1 MKRYLL
7 FAGDQYYPRGG
18 MYDLRGDFDT
28 LEEAV
33 EVASRGDALLKN
45 NIDLD
50 EKHGWSPEKAQA
62 QHKKVMRLACDKL
75 KVLFD

>member
-33 EVASRGDALLKN
+33 EVASRGEPMIAESGYDWWHVVDSEIMDVVARTK
-45 NIDLD
+45 
-50 EKHGWSPEKAQA
+50 
-62 QHKKVMRLACDKL
+62 
-75 KVLFD
+75 

>member
-1 MKRYLL
+1 MN
-7 FAGDQYYPRGG
+7 
-18 MYDLRGDFDT
+18 DLDVI
-28 LEEAV
+28 V
-33 EVASRGDALLKN
+33 EMQHRHREMMHELKGIYALLKN